1 MLIKIVISDCSISS
15 VKLSAKIWYIEAG
28 SEPKDLMGKLK
39 MTDNNERESV
49 IEAG

>member
-1 MLIKIVISDCSISS
+1 MLFKIVISDCSISS

-28 SEPKDLMGKLK
+28 TEPKDLMDRLK
-39 MTDNNERESV
+39 MTDNNERGTF